1 MARSQVLIALAITL
15 LAVMAFADDV
25 VVLTPENFDEEV
37 GQERYALVEFFAPW
51 CGHCQRLAPDYERL
65 ASSFKNT
72 ETVLIA
78 KVDCTEFEDLCTKY
92 DVTGYPTIHWF
103 PKGSLQSRKYE
114 GKVTAEDLADF
125 VNAEADTNLKLAFV
139 PSHVVVLTSE
149 TFVEVVLDETK
160 DVLVEFY
167 APWCG
172 HCKKFA
178 PIYEKVASVF
188 KLDKDIVIANVDV
201 DQHKDLSEKY
211 GVKKIPTVKFFSKEN
226 KEGELYEGERE
237 TDDVIEFVNEKCGT
251 SRDSEGQLTS
261 EAGVIESLE
270 ELVKEFATAENDEKK
285 KILTK
290 IEDEVSKLTG
300 RAAGYG
306 KIYVKAA
313 KSIIKKGPSYTK
325 NEIERIDGMLEKSI
339 SPEKAD
345 EFIIKK
351 NILSTFSS

>member
-1 MARSQVLIALAITL
+1 MARFQVLIALAITL
-15 LAVMAFADDV
+15 LAVIAFADDV
-25 VVLTPENFDEEV
+25 VVLTPENFDDEV
-37 GQERYALVEFFAPW
+37 GQDRYALVEFFAPW

-103 PKGSLQSRKYE
+103 PKGSLQSKKYE
-114 GKVTAEDLADF
+114 GKKTAEDLADF
-125 VNAEADTNLKLAFV
+125 VNAEADTNVKLAFV

-149 TFVEVVLDETK
+149 TFDEVVLDETK

-167 APWCG
+167 APW
-172 HCKKFA
+172 
-178 PIYEKVASVF
+178 
-188 KLDKDIVIANVDV
+188 
-201 DQHKDLSEKY
+201 Y

-237 TDDVIEFVNEKCGT
+237 IDDVIEFVNEKCGT

-270 ELVKEFATAENDEKK
+270 ELVKEFGTAENDEKK

-306 KIYVKAA
+306 KVYVKAA
-313 KSIIKKGPSYTK
+313 KSIIKKGAIYTK
-325 NEIERIDGMLEKSI
+325 NEIERIDDMLEKSI